1 VDKLVF
7 YYERMIIVSYHTQN
21 SEGPKV

>member
-1 VDKLVF
+1 
-7 YYERMIIVSYHTQN
+7 MIIVSYHTQN